1 MIVIVS
7 PPAASETTA
16 DAFCLRA
23 RIPTT
28 DMCSIEVHVDTILT
42 VSRGA
47 PRWSPNGWASGS
59 ELHPCAPSGL
69 AGSSRRPTTSP
80 RGFGTSA
87 LTNATSA
94 TTTPS
99 KASLRDPRSTD
110 PVGSVQQRRGLVFHQ
125 RGQDAGNCSAPVQT
139 QVMNRVAAVD
149 IRRLVVAC
157 FVVALCAACSNGG
170 DGAEKASASRR
181 APSATSSRSD
191 SGFGP
196 CEKVKL
202 EEFQRLF
209 GDRFTVVKVGGT
221 ATDCTIVARDTA
233 IGESLTIRDSDRAGY
248 GSDFDAA
255 RAATENDHL
264 CPGSVHDV
272 GGLGDRAFYA
282 TTCDPAERPNE
293 SLHIEVDGHH
303 IAYSAFFVPADRIT
317 TTEDTLRAI
326 ADRQLG

>member
-110 PVGSVQQRRGLVFHQ
+110 PVGSVQQRRGLVVHQ

-149 IRRLVVAC
+149 IRRLWSRASSWRC
-157 FVVALCAACSNGG
+157 AQHAATGATEQRRRRHPDGLRALRVRVPTR
-170 DGAEKASASRR
+170 ASARARR
-181 APSATSSRSD
+181 
-191 SGFGP
+191 
-196 CEKVKL
+196 
-202 EEFQRLF
+202 
-209 GDRFTVVKVGGT
+209 
-221 ATDCTIVARDTA
+221 
-233 IGESLTIRDSDRAGY
+233 
-248 GSDFDAA
+248 
-255 RAATENDHL
+255 
-264 CPGSVHDV
+264 
-272 GGLGDRAFYA
+272 
-282 TTCDPAERPNE
+282 
-293 SLHIEVDGHH
+293 
-303 IAYSAFFVPADRIT
+303 
-317 TTEDTLRAI
+317 
-326 ADRQLG
+326 

>member
-110 PVGSVQQRRGLVFHQ
+110 PVGSVQQRRGLVVHQ

-157 FVVALCAACSNGG
+157 FVVALCAACSIGG

-233 IGESLTIRDSDRAGY
+233 IGESLTIRDERGTGY
-248 GSDFDAA
+248 GEDFAAA
-255 RAATENDHL
+255 RSAAEGDRV

-272 GGLGDRAFYA
+272 DGLGDRAFFV
-282 TTCDPAERPNE
+282 TTCASTALPRQ
-293 SLHIEVDGHH
+293 SLHIEVGGSYLT
-303 IAYSAFFVPADRIT
+303 YSAYFVPADRMAST
-317 TTEDTLRAI
+317 QESLTALARRLTD
-326 ADRQLG
+326 